1 MENKNRKILL
11 AIILVLILVFGT
23 ILIGQIRERRR
34 QVAEKNRR
42 SQLSVE
48 FKVEKERL
56 FGLVGSDGNYQKMID
71 ETNALLSSQKF
82 SNPDYEANLKVIL
95 ATACVNN
102 LDEENFKKGLAI
114 FKEIVISEKNYSLS
128 WRAVALEYLV
138 SFAHVKG
145 KEFAQNNIFN
155 DQYFSLLMKE
165 GDLNLAIKRLDDW
178 ALRLAPSVISY
189 FRISGWYSLQ
199 LFQDNALSPEK
210 KTQYLQLA
218 KENLQKGRELFEK
231 NYSKNVLSEERLLL
245 TYVLHNKAAIRIY
258 LLGGLEEKNRIANT
272 YAEALKLYTKKYGE
286 MTWPFAKN
294 KITSPS
300 LRGQLPDLA
309 LNYAFF
315 LAQSKETADQ
325 TKAKSL
331 LEILYDKD
339 WNEPYVF
346 SVFDSLKNGK
356 DATELNTYSRWRI
369 ITLAK
374 LDTRFADLL
383 LSLGWQKEQ
392 LEESP
397 KNLLFTTN
405 LL

>member
-23 ILIGQIRERRR
+23 ILIGQIRERRK
-34 QVAEKNRR
+34 QIAEKNRR

-48 FKVEKERL
+48 FKTEKERL

-82 SNPDYEANLKVIL
+82 SGQGYEANLKVIL
-95 ATACVNN
+95 ATAYVNSQKEAEFLQG
-102 LDEENFKKGLAI
+102 LDIL
-114 FKEIVISEKNYSLS
+114 KEIAEGSDKYTPAS
-128 WRAVALEYLV
+128 RAIALEYLV
-138 SFAHVKG
+138 SFVGIKG
-145 KEFAQNNIFN
+145 KDFAQKNVFN
-155 DQYFSLLMKE
+155 DLYLTPLLKE
-165 GDLNLAIKRLDDW
+165 GNLSLAIKRLDDW
-178 ALRLAPSVISY
+178 SLKLSPGVIPY
-189 FRISGWYSLQ
+189 FRVADWYALQ
-199 LFQDNALSPEK
+199 VIQDSKLSTETK
-210 KTQYLQLA
+210 NKYLALA
-218 KENLQKGRELFEK
+218 KENLQKGKDFFEK
-231 NYSKNVLSEERLLL
+231 DYSKDTWSDERLLL
-245 TYVLHNKAAIRIY
+245 AYALYGKAATKLY
-258 LLGGLEEKNRIANT
+258 LLGEAGEKDRINST
-272 YAEALKLYTKKYGE
+272 YTEALKLYTQKYGE
-286 MTWPFAKN
+286 MTWPFEKN

-300 LRGQLPDLA
+300 LRGQLPNLV

-315 LAQSKETADQ
+315 LANSKEEADQ
-325 TKAKSL
+325 IKAKSL

-356 DATELNTYSRWRI
+356 DATELNTYSHWRI

-392 LEESP
+392 LAELPVLSF
-397 KNLLFTTN
+397 KVGK
-405 LL
+405 